1 MIAFLRD
8 RFAVTH
14 RLLAEAG
21 RTASE
26 DDLRWRA
33 APTAPSI
40 AFHLWHCARWADR
53 WAEALRSMSTAG
65 PGAPATPQRWERD
78 GLAARWGFPADLGG
92 GATGMSLPDE
102 QAAALPFPA
111 QGELLAYLEAATTE
125 LEAALAELD
134 DSALATAADDLLGE
148 QAPLGDSLLRQLA
161 HANRHLGM
169 IEALR
174 GIRGGHG
181 TITR

>member
-1 MIAFLRD
+1 MIGLLRD

-14 RLLAEAG
+14 GLLVEAG
-21 RTASE
+21 RAASE
-26 DDLRWRA
+26 DDLRWQA
-33 APTAPSI
+33 APTAPPI

-53 WAEALRSMSTAG
+53 WAEALRSG
-65 PGAPATPQRWERD
+65 PAMPQRWERD
-78 GLAARWGFPADLGG
+78 GLGARWGFPADLGG

-102 QAAALPFPA
+102 RAAALPYPPRA
-111 QGELLAYLEAATTE
+111 ELLAYLEAATTE

-134 DSALATAADDLLGE
+134 DDDLAVGADDLLGAR
-148 QAPLGDSLLRQLA
+148 APLGDSLLRQLA

-174 GIRGGHG
+174 GVRGGHG
-181 TITR
+181 TVTR